1 MKTKII
7 NFLQKIKTFDL
18 KKIWIITIFI
28 TAGIIAWAIIYNQ
41 HDQIQQVKAELLEKT
56 LTDNQKK
63 LVDIEKKKKENIDSL
78 NVLRDEISERIKK
91 QETIEKLQACYD
103 QQVDRI
109 LNGQETDEEYC
120 EELVQEEEKNEYNTR
135 VDEAKKNCYNQKA
148 NRDLKGDDLIN
159 FCENPYRLNE
169 FEKAPET
176 NEEPKA
182 PQTGKKETVSK
193 KQPEPQNLDK
203 KTFDIDKLAKA
214 VAMHETA
221 DCKKWT
227 GIKYDN
233 CFWIRNWSIAPCKK
247 VSSSWFCIY
256 NTPGESYEAFKKIWT
271 TSYGELPTLQMAIRW
286 SWNDRAQIWK
296 NNVLHFYFTK

>member
-7 NFLQKIKTFDL
+7 NFLQKIKTLDL
-18 KKIWIITIFI
+18 KKTWIITIFI
-28 TAGIIAWAIIYNQ
+28 IAGIIVGATIYNQ
-41 HDQIQQVKAELLEKT
+41 HNQIQQAKAELLEKT
-56 LTDNQKK
+56 LTDDQKK
-63 LVDIEKKKKENIDSL
+63 LVDIEKKKKTNIDSL
-78 NVLRDEISERIKK
+78 NTLKDEISERIKK

-120 EELVQEEEKNEYNTR
+120 EELVQEEEKKEYNQK
-135 VDEAKKNCYNQKA
+135 VDQAKKNCYEQKA

-169 FEKAPET
+169 FDKPD

-182 PQTGKKETVSK
+182 PQTGKIETVSK

-203 KTFDIDKLAKA
+203 NTFDIDRLAKA

-227 GIKYDN
+227 WIKYDN
-233 CFWIRNWSIAPCKK
+233 CFWIRNGNTAPCKK
-247 VSSSWFCIY
+247 TSTWGFCIY
-256 NTPGESYEAFKKIWT
+256 DTPSESYEAFKKIW
-271 TSYGELPTLQMAIRW
+271 SKNYGWLPTLEMAKRW
-286 SWNDRAQIWK
+286 SWNDRPEAWR
-296 NNVLHFYFTK
+296 NNVLYFYNLK